1 MCGGFLRIQFHQ
13 ERFPPQAIAPSGR
26 SLETSARKCFAR
38 PDGTLSVSVRV
49 SVPKERR
56 FSVATSNPHSALQ
69 QFIKQYHP

>member
-26 SLETSARKCFAR
+26 SLGTSARSR
-38 PDGTLSVSVRV
+38 SVSVRV

-56 FSVATSNPHSALQ
+56 FSVAALCLDSAAMRRKTARALSRC
-69 QFIKQYHP
+69 PLP